1 MHDYFTGHDT
11 SAITVAGKDGPST
24 DIDHFGTIVAID
36 DLVTEGP
43 DRSTKKIGRAQ
54 DSRSETKK
62 EKAMSNLLSF
72 VSNSFIPLVAV
83 SLLYWAYTFPNGQ
96 PKQTNLV
103 CYMHDYYTGHDTSAM
118 TVAGKNGPSTSI
130 VDFGTLA
137 AIDDA
142 VTEGPDRS
150 SKEIGRAQGM
160 YINSQL
166 DGRALHMMFSV
177 IFTDGKYKGSTLEF
191 QGFDPFIAE
200 EREFSIVSG
209 TGGFRFVK
217 GYVIMTTESMDIPRK
232 LSHGNTKNLQKV
244 KEVLKTSGV
253 PSIATSPH
261 DSLQN
266 GNWVKLICG
275 ASFEDVVD
283 VRNLSLVYTLAGVDC
298 IDCAADASVVS
309 AVNEG
314 IEAAREILHFRRPW
328 VMISVNDDEDL
339 HFRKAEFDPRDCPL
353 DCSRPCENVC
363 PADAILLDGTP
374 GALKRGVI
382 TERCYG
388 CGRCFPVCPYDKI
401 RAITYVRD
409 TVATAELLR
418 RDDVDAVE
426 IHTNGRQTVLFDKLW
441 NGLGDSVTTLRL
453 VAVSLPNNGD
463 STISSMNTM
472 YSIMEANLRCLNL
485 WQLDGRPMSGDIGRG
500 ATRESIAF
508 AVQLTGAEDKPRGFL
523 QLAGGTN
530 AQTVDGLRKVGLFKT
545 TNMTENSKGR
555 SLPLTSPNLS
565 HALIGGVAYGGY
577 ARKIVGRV
585 LSSVQSDH
593 GHAHVEDHPEHLLNA
608 VVQALALVGGV
619 KCYSKAMSN
628 LLNFASNSFI
638 PLLALPLL
646 YWAYAFHKR
655 QPKQTNL
662 VFYVHDY
669 LSGQDASAITVA
681 GKEGPSTSILQFGT
695 LLAVDDPVT
704 VGPDPSSK
712 QIGRAQGM
720 YINSQLDGKGLHL
733 VFSVIFTDGEY
744 KGSTL
749 EIQGADIFAMKER
762 EFSVVSGTGYFRFVK
777 GYGIMTTEFMDIPN
791 LRAILKL
798 NVTVKHY

>member
-1 MHDYFTGHDT
+1 M
-11 SAITVAGKDGPST
+11 A
-24 DIDHFGTIVAID
+24 
-36 DLVTEGP
+36 
-43 DRSTKKIGRAQ
+43 
-54 DSRSETKK
+54 
-62 EKAMSNLLSF
+62 LSF
-72 VSNSFIPLVAV
+72 CCYAS
-83 SLLYWAYTFPNGQ
+83 PN
-96 PKQTNLV
+96 P
-103 CYMHDYYTGHDTSAM
+103 
-118 TVAGKNGPSTSI
+118 
-130 VDFGTLA
+130 
-137 AIDDA
+137 
-142 VTEGPDRS
+142 
-150 SKEIGRAQGM
+150 
-160 YINSQL
+160 QL
-166 DGRALHMMFSV
+166 HG
-177 IFTDGKYKGSTLEF
+177 
-191 QGFDPFIAE
+191 
-200 EREFSIVSG
+200 
-209 TGGFRFVK
+209 
-217 GYVIMTTESMDIPRK
+217 K
-232 LSHGNTKNLQKV
+232 LSHGNTKNDQKV

-261 DSLQN
+261 ESLQN

-275 ASFEDVVD
+275 ASFEDIVD

-328 VMISVNDDEDL
+328 VMISINDDEDL
-339 HFRKAEFDPRDCPL
+339 HFRKA
-353 DCSRPCENVC
+353 
-363 PADAILLDGTP
+363 G
-374 GALKRGVI
+374 
-382 TERCYG
+382 
-388 CGRCFPVCPYDKI
+388 
-401 RAITYVRD
+401 AITYVRD
-409 TVATAELLR
+409 AAATAELLR

-441 NGLGDSVTTLRL
+441 NGLGDSVTNLRL
-453 VAVSLPNNGD
+453 VAVSFN
-463 STISSMNTM
+463 
-472 YSIMEANLRCLNL
+472 
-485 WQLDGRPMSGDIGRG
+485 WQ
-500 ATRESIAF
+500 
-508 AVQLTGAEDKPRGFL
+508 V
-523 QLAGGTN
+523 
-530 AQTVDGLRKVGLFKT
+530 
-545 TNMTENSKGR
+545 
-555 SLPLTSPNLS
+555 
-565 HALIGGVAYGGY
+565 
-577 ARKIVGRV
+577 IVGRV
-585 LSSVQSDH
+585 LSSVQSEH
-593 GHAHVEDHPEHLLNA
+593 GHAHIEDHPEHLLNA

-619 KCYSKAMSN
+619 KCYRSKAMSN

-798 NVTVKHY
+798 NYWNFKGIGLTEILMLVPVHLKAIINQCISK